1 MKKFNLSHAMFNPAS
16 FTLYQDR
23 VALGRPAHPPRHP
36 DDHLA
41 GPGQLPS
48 LGKARF
54 NRPGQERRHP
64 TIPSGF
70 SSYHKA
76 LPSEAKYA
84 LVAK

>member
-64 TIPSGF
+64 NPQWFQLIPQGI
-70 SSYHKA
+70 
-76 LPSEAKYA
+76 AKRG
-84 LVAK
+84 